1 MVPSRVDGT
10 VPDTAR
16 SSMTLVAALD
26 NTTRLDWT
34 DLEKAGWLVLPTPLG
49 SSVFFLSP
57 QWFLDEWMVSLEIQT

>member
-1 MVPSRVDGT
+1 
-10 VPDTAR
+10 
-16 SSMTLVAALD
+16 MTLVAALD